1 MINIATFT
9 LLPLTQM
16 TKQEFI
22 TAVENNATTK
32 QLKAVAEKYGYAV
45 SDYPLITEYGDIKV
59 YIYAQDRSFRNFK
72 PEFYLETNFLFA
84 HNREDSKYTYTWKVG
99 TISYGSLNGE
109 ELEQYV
115 KGINEAKALYDEL
128 VKIDLTKLE
137 VRPETFED

>member
-1 MINIATFT
+1 MINVAIFT

-59 YIYAQDRSFRNFK
+59 YIYAKDRGFHSFK
-72 PEFYLETNFLFA
+72 PELFLETNFLFA
-84 HNREDSKYTYTWKVG
+84 HNREDCEYTYTWKLG
-99 TISYGSLNGE
+99 TVSYGSLNGE
-109 ELEQYV
+109 ELEAYI
-115 KGINEAKALYDEL
+115 KGVNDAKALYDEL
-128 VKIDLTKLE
+128 QNIDLKKLE
-137 VRPETFED
+137 VRPESFED